1 MKQITSISD
10 SAKQTMSVVLD
21 DGKKVDISLEYISNQ
36 KGWFMSLIYGSVLT
50 LNGYRITTS
59 PNMLRKFRGVIP
71 FGMACATTDGQEPI
85 YKDDFSSGRAKLYIL
100 NSSDITYV
108 EETVIPAY
116 HD

>member
-1 MKQITSISD
+1 MKQITAISED
-10 SAKQTMSVVLD
+10 AKQTMSIILD
-21 DGKKVDISLEYISNQ
+21 DGKKVDISLEYISAQ
-36 KGWFMSLIYGSVLT
+36 KGWFISLIYGSVLT

-71 FGMACATTDGQEPI
+71 FGIACSTSDKQEPI
-85 YKDDFSSGRAKLYIL
+85 YKDDFSTGRASLYVL
-100 NSSDITYV
+100 NSDDVAYV